1 MVVAVK
7 FALALTATAL
17 LGLSLV
23 LALALFSA
31 EGGEVNAPHKAA
43 GKRWF
48 YADTQTI
55 SGAPFSL
62 VCTRHVSRP
71 AFAEPTSQKL
81 RPGDMIKT
89 VCTAVESTGGGS

>member
-1 MVVAVK
+1 MK
-7 FALALTATAL
+7 FALALAVTAL

-31 EGGEVNAPHKAA
+31 GGGEVNAPRKPAE
-43 GKRWF
+43 KKWF

-55 SGAPFSL
+55 SGVPFSL

-71 AFAEPTSQKL
+71 ALAEPTSQKL